1 LTHGGF
7 ARRAARGLR
16 YHRRM
21 LRTFGLVCTVV
32 ALVAAGACKK
42 NDKPKAA
49 PDPWAAGS
57 GATAGTGSAEPAAAG
72 AGSVAATK
80 PKGADTA
87 PPPMASN
94 FGAAAGDE
102 LAKLAAAPAAPA
114 ADEAAPAA
122 TAPGAPATD
131 AKIDPA
137 AITKAGLPTMAVRGF
152 AGVKQT
158 GFRVAYAPSQNP
170 THEQF
175 RKVLEEN
182 KVFELVA
189 EGLNKTVRLPRTI
202 DIQLVDCDTVNAFYD
217 PNNHRIIVCYELLS
231 YFVDVFKPTAQND
244 DQLGQ
249 AVIGATIFSFYHESG
264 HALIHQL
271 DLPTVGREEDAVD
284 QLATLILMAA
294 GDDGVGMALSGAYW
308 FQLQQKAG
316 NETPFWDEH
325 AFEGQRFYNILCM
338 IYGSDPQKY
347 GGFVSSGNL
356 PEARA
361 QRCGEE
367 YSKTRRAWEKLLE
380 PHLTNDAAEEIDY
393 QGSVPV
399 AETNPDQAPTAPAEP
414 TMPTVDQPTGDEPA
428 TDEPTAPIAAAGHA
442 ITCEHVAEKAVEL
455 IGTEAEKQLANLSP
469 EEQQAK
475 LDDIKANLPAFL
487 EQFLAQCAKEDWP
500 DKDRQCVLDAS
511 TLDQASRCGN

>member
-1 LTHGGF
+1 
-7 ARRAARGLR
+7 
-16 YHRRM
+16 M
-21 LRTFGLVCTVV
+21 LRTLALVCTVV
-32 ALVAAGACKK
+32 ALVATGACKK
-42 NDKPKAA
+42 NDKPKAKA
-49 PDPWAAGS
+49 DPWAAGAGAPAGS
-57 GATAGTGSAEPAAAG
+57 GSADPSAAAATGSAAA
-72 AGSVAATK
+72 K

-87 PPPMASN
+87 PPPLASN

-102 LAKLAAAPAAPA
+102 LAKLAAPAAPA
-114 ADEAAPAA
+114 ADTAPGAAAPAA
-122 TAPGAPATD
+122 AM

-137 AITKAGLPTMAVRGF
+137 SITKAGLPTMAVRGF

-170 THEQF
+170 MHERF
-175 RKVLEEN
+175 REVLEQN
-182 KVFELVA
+182 RVFELVA
-189 EGLNKTVRLPRTI
+189 EGLNKTVRVPHTI
-202 DIQLVDCDTVNAFYD
+202 DIQLVDCNTVNAFYD
-217 PNNHRIIVCYELLS
+217 PNNSRIIVCYELLS
-231 YFVDVFKPTAQND
+231 YFVDVFKPTAQSD

-308 FQLQQKAG
+308 FQLQQKSG
-316 NETPFWDEH
+316 NDTPFWDEH

-347 GGFVSSGNL
+347 AGFVSSGNL

-380 PHLTNDAAEEIDY
+380 PHLTNDAAQEIDY
-393 QGSVPV
+393 TPSVPV
-399 AETNPDQAPTAPAEP
+399 AETNPDQP
-414 TMPTVDQPTGDEPA
+414 TMPTADEPA
-428 TDEPTAPIAAAGHA
+428 TGDDEPTPPLAADGHA
-442 ITCEHVAEKAVEL
+442 ITCEKVAEKAVEL
-455 IGTEAEKQLANLSP
+455 IATEAEKQLANLSP

-475 LDDIKANLPAFL
+475 IDDIKANLPAFL

-511 TLDQASRCGN
+511 TLDQASHCGN

>member
-1 LTHGGF
+1 
-7 ARRAARGLR
+7 
-16 YHRRM
+16 M
-21 LRTFGLVCTVV
+21 LRSLGLICTVV

-42 NDKPKAA
+42 NDKPKAKA
-49 PDPWAAGS
+49 DPWAAGS
-57 GATAGTGSAEPAAAG
+57 GSAAGTADPAAG
-72 AGSVAATK
+72 AGAGSAAAAIK

-87 PPPMASN
+87 PPPLASN

-102 LAKLAAAPAAPA
+102 LAKLAAAPAPA
-114 ADEAAPAA
+114 DGAAAPAPA
-122 TAPGAPATD
+122 DGA
-131 AKIDPA
+131 KVDPA
-137 AITKAGLPTMAVRGF
+137 SITKAGLPTMAVRGF

-158 GFRVAYAPSQNP
+158 GFRVAYAPSKDA

-175 RKVLEEN
+175 RKVLEDN
-182 KVFELVA
+182 RVFELVA
-189 EGLNKTVRLPRTI
+189 EGLNKTVRLPRTV
-202 DIQLVDCDTVNAFYD
+202 DIQLVDCGTVNAFYD
-217 PNNHRIIVCYELLS
+217 PNNGRIIVCYELLS

-338 IYGSDPQKY
+338 IYGSDPGKY
-347 GGFVSSGNL
+347 AGFVSSGNL

-393 QGSVPV
+393 QGSVPE
-399 AETNPDQAPTAPAEP
+399 AETNPDQAPT
-414 TMPTVDQPTGDEPA
+414 MPTADQPPGDDQPA
-428 TDEPTAPIAAAGHA
+428 DDPPGDDQPGDDDPTAPVAAAGHA
-442 ITCEHVAEKAVEL
+442 ITCEKVAEKAVEL
-455 IGTEAEKQLANLSP
+455 IATEAEKQLADLSP
-469 EEQQAK
+469 DEQQAK
-475 LDDIKANLPAFL
+475 IDDIKANLPAFL

-500 DKDRQCVLDAS
+500 DKDRQCVLDAA